1 MSVVKFIKTTAAAS
15 SKYTG
20 EVKPVAGAIYYV
32 LDDSVKDAPVGR
44 IYVDGICYG
53 EANAKGKTVLD
64 AAIETDESSGKKGQI
79 KVTYTDGTSSYI
91 PLPEGKVYTA
101 GKGINISESDEISAL
116 DETLNEDLVV
126 TGVTV

>member
-1 MSVVKFIKTTAAAS
+1 MSVVKFIKTTAAAY

-64 AAIETDESSGKKGQI
+64 ASIETDEASGKKGQI

-116 DETLNEDLVV
+116 DEEIGSEIKV
-126 TGVTV
+126 T